1 MGHIY
6 SLLPKTS
13 RACLSLIALMV
24 CLTTNAKSI
33 SWSDA
38 LRKAELYMPDK
49 QFVVSNTSRAMSIDG
64 KSETDNG
71 FYIFNAEQNGGFVI
85 VASDDR
91 LPEILAYSAHG
102 TLNPN
107 HASKNVKWLLDYY
120 TKVISSLPVESDT
133 ENQSIR
139 SARPT
144 IRPMITSTWGQGAPY
159 NNMCPV
165 QKGQH
170 CQTGCVA
177 TALAQVINYHHWPQ
191 GQTSSIAAYKT
202 ERLGISMP
210 QLESTEFNW
219 DNMTNDDIARLML
232 YCGQAVKM
240 DYGLDVSGAFSYM
253 QSTALIKVFG
263 YSQATHEIFRSSYS
277 DEDWEDILY
286 TEMAESRPVIYDGDS
301 SGGGHAFILH
311 GYNDGMFYINWGWD
325 GYEDGYFRL
334 TGLNTNNGDYNS
346 NHKATIGIQSPTGHI
361 VNRPKVVV
369 KEVSYWGH
377 RYVKRTSDGTFP
389 QIEMS
394 TKLVSDLPTST
405 DIQVGLGLYNQYGMQ
420 DVLCQS
426 SHTFK
431 PNEEYSDQFSF
442 TLDKNLADGT
452 YRVLPISRMTDTDDW
467 LANANSSDYYLE
479 ISINGQWMRIR
490 SFLLSLE
497 EVDIEDVG
505 VASIDGM
512 TYSFYRKNG
521 ENCAT
526 LLCFDNGKPSGK
538 VYVPDNVT
546 FEGQPYL
553 VYQVEDDVFSNCSH
567 LTSLSVATIIAPHIE
582 DCINLTNIELREGVC
597 ILKHTIRN
605 CNKLVSLELPKSLSN
620 ISSDIEDCSKLQ
632 SIHFNNSRLIT
643 FVFPPKWNS
652 ASLPS
657 LTDISFHT
665 PYPPVIKFQDH
676 GFDASPSIV
685 IHVPKGTKAD
695 YDACLWRKYNI
706 IDDLTPSN
714 AEGMEWGYC
723 NGDQIADFYFYDDC
737 GNNNGEY
744 ALHVPAEMLTAYKG
758 MTISHIQFYQPEAMC
773 DYVFITKPGTDYIV
787 KQEARK
793 LENSWM
799 DVELVQPYTI
809 TGEELYIGVGRKGK
823 IMTYC
828 SNPEEKVPEGFWFR
842 TMGTDSS
849 IDSVPGEWKYM
860 SDLLSIFV
868 PPIPLRFVISG
879 DHIPTDL
886 AVTDISVHQQE
897 NDTKQN
903 ALVTVHNLSELAANK
918 FVLNWEIDN
927 RFQGSETFE
936 TSLNPGRST
945 TVSFKIPEALEG
957 RYHKLGYNILE
968 VNGVADA
975 ISANSTGVI
984 PFKSTDS
991 HPEDGQLV
999 VNNVTLGSDQLWWD
1013 NQDVNPGHGQ
1023 DGGMGTS
1030 MIGVRYDAAIYVP
1043 AGLTGGSGTTID
1055 GLSFFRNTLAC
1066 KNVTV
1071 WISTYLPETECE
1083 ADVEILDVPN
1093 NQLSPELF
1101 QYHQVAFRQPHV
1113 IPESGLYVGY
1123 SFDIVNVE
1131 DMNNAG
1137 VPFEYTNTPRKR
1149 AGSFWGKVRDDT
1161 HRTNWS
1167 DFSSNYGDL
1176 KAQIL
1181 FGGGHFNQNAARI
1194 ANISLASA
1202 VIGGTGKAEAILHND
1217 GANTVQNVSLTVTGD
1232 KGQTYNVKTEANIPA
1247 YYYKKI
1253 SFPLKADAQQGTDTK
1268 TVTVAQVNG
1277 HANTQQ
1283 KETSAKGLLYTLAKR
1298 IEATAVLEDKTGVR
1312 YAGAPL
1318 GMTVKELLGKKYG
1331 DSLVI
1336 ISPHHIDMMELDEYH
1351 ELLAQT
1357 YTSVSYV
1364 NRKEPVDIYK
1374 GSYHSSWGI
1383 EKDIE
1388 DALKATVPGSVQVH
1402 ATWSDEDKNGID
1414 INTETVF
1421 GMDTEE
1427 HPFRIGLV
1435 LVEDGLCG
1443 TGPEWTQANQLSGY
1457 NYEEDPAFD
1466 KWVDM
1471 PYKIEGLS
1479 FDHVP
1484 VAAWEPYKGM
1494 EGSIPQSVK
1503 AEEKT
1508 TYHFFADIKGNIHIQ
1523 NKDKLSVVAL
1533 LLNKKNG
1540 TIINASKCGIDAYGT
1555 GIQSII
1561 NDQNFDVYNLQGHKV
1576 RHHVNSLNG
1585 LPKGIYIVNGK
1596 KIVK

>member
-1 MGHIY
+1 MGNIC

-13 RACLSLIALMV
+13 RVSLLLVALLV
-24 CLTTNAKSI
+24 CLTANAKSI
-33 SWSDA
+33 SRSDA
-38 LRKAELYMPDK
+38 LRKAQLYMPDK
-49 QFVVSNTSRAMSIDG
+49 QFEVSNASRAMSIEG

-71 FYIFNAEQNGGFVI
+71 FYIFNAADNGGFVI
-85 VASDDR
+85 VAGDDR
-91 LPEILAYSAHG
+91 LPEILAFSVHG
-102 TLNPN
+102 TLDPG
-107 HASKNVKWLLDYY
+107 HVSENVKWLLDYY
-120 TKVISSLPVESDT
+120 TTVVSSLPVESVR
-133 ENQSIR
+133 ESQSMR
-139 SARPT
+139 SARPA
-144 IRPMITSTWGQGAPY
+144 IRPLITSTWGQGAPY

-165 QKGQH
+165 QNGQH
-170 CQTGCVA
+170 CLTGCVA

-191 GQTSSIAAYKT
+191 EQTSSVAAYKT
-202 ERLGISMP
+202 ERLGMNMP

-240 DYGLDVSGAFSYM
+240 DYGLDASGASSYM
-253 QSTALIKVFG
+253 QTTALIKVFG
-263 YSQATHEIFRSSYS
+263 YSQTTHEIFRSSYR

-286 TEMAESRPVIYDGDS
+286 TEMAESRPVIYDGDG

-311 GYNDGMFYINWGWD
+311 GYKDGMFYINWGWD
-325 GYEDGYFRL
+325 GEEDGYFRL
-334 TGLNTNNGDYNS
+334 TGLNTNNGDFNT
-346 NHKATIGIQSPTGHI
+346 NHKATIGIQSPTGYV

-377 RYVKRTSDGTFP
+377 RYVKRTSEGTFP
-389 QIEMS
+389 AIEMS
-394 TKLVSDLPTST
+394 AKLVSDLPTNT
-405 DIQVGLGLYNQYGMQ
+405 DIQVGLGLYNQDGLL

-426 SHTFK
+426 SRTFV
-431 PNEEYSDQFSF
+431 PNKEYSDQLSF
-442 TLDKNLADGT
+442 TIDKSLADGT
-452 YRVLPISRMTDTDDW
+452 YRVAPISRMTDADDW
-467 LANANSSDYYLE
+467 LADANSSDYYLE
-479 ISINGQWMRIR
+479 ISVKGQWMRIR
-490 SFLLSLE
+490 SFLLSFE
-497 EVDIEDVG
+497 ELDIDDIG
-505 VASIDGM
+505 VASIDGV
-512 TYSFYRKNG
+512 TYSLYRKNG

-526 LLCFDNGKPSGK
+526 LLCFDRGKPSGK

-546 FEGQPYL
+546 YEGQSYL
-553 VYQVEDDVFSNCSH
+553 VYQVDDDVFTNCGN
-567 LTSLSVATIIAPHIE
+567 LTSLSVATIIAPNIE
-582 DCINLTNIELREGVC
+582 NCSSLTNLELREGVSNMR
-597 ILKHTIRN
+597 HSIRN
-605 CNKLVSLELPKSLSN
+605 CNKLVSLELPQSLST
-620 ISSDIEDCSKLQ
+620 ISNGITDCSQLQ
-632 SIHFNNSRLIT
+632 SIHFNNSRLVT
-643 FVFPPKWNS
+643 FHFPPKWNS
-652 ASLPS
+652 TSLPS

-665 PYPPVIKFQDH
+665 PNPPAIILQDVA
-676 GFDASPSIV
+676 FDASPSV
-685 IHVPKGTKAD
+685 AIHVPKGAKAD
-695 YDACLWRKYNI
+695 YDASQWNKWNI
-706 IDDLTPSN
+706 IDDLPQPN
-714 AEGMEWGYC
+714 AGGMEWGYC
-723 NGDQIADFYFYDDC
+723 NGDKVSDFYFYEDC
-737 GNNNGEY
+737 DNNNGEY
-744 ALHVPAEMLTAYKG
+744 ALHVPAELLTAYKG

-787 KQEARK
+787 KQEAKK

-809 TGEELYIGVGRKGK
+809 TGEELYVGVGRKGK

-842 TMGTDSS
+842 TMGTDSGVES
-849 IDSVPGEWKYM
+849 TPGEWKYS
-860 SDLLSIFV
+860 SDLTSSFV

-903 ALVTVHNLSELAANK
+903 ALVTVHNLSELAVNK

-936 TSLNPGRST
+936 TSLNPGRSK
-945 TVSFKIPEALEG
+945 TVSFSIPETLEG
-957 RYHKLGYNILE
+957 RYHKLSYNLLE
-968 VNGVADA
+968 VNGAADA
-975 ISANSTGVI
+975 VSANSTGVI
-984 PFKSTDS
+984 PFRSTDS

-1013 NQDVNPGHGQ
+1013 NQDVKPGHGQ
-1023 DGGMGTS
+1023 DGGMGTW
-1030 MIGVRYDAAIYVP
+1030 MIGVRYDVAIYVP
-1043 AGLTGGSGTTID
+1043 AGLTGGSETTID

-1066 KNVTV
+1066 KNVTA
-1071 WISTYLPETECE
+1071 WISTHLPETECE
-1083 ADVEILDVPN
+1083 ADLEILDIPN
-1093 NQLSPELF
+1093 SQLSPELF

-1123 SFDIVNVE
+1123 SFDIVE
-1131 DMNNAG
+1131 DMENAG
-1137 VPFEYTNTPRKR
+1137 APFEYTNTPRKR

-1202 VIGGTGKAEAILHND
+1202 VIGSTGKAEAILFND

-1232 KGQTYNVKTEANIPA
+1232 KGQTYEVKTDVTIPA

-1318 GMTVKELLGKKYG
+1318 GMTVKERLSKKYG
-1331 DSLVI
+1331 DKLVI
-1336 ISPHHIDMMELDEYH
+1336 ISPHHIDMMELDEYR
-1351 ELLAQT
+1351 ELLDQT

-1364 NRKEPVDIYK
+1364 NRKEPVDIYR
-1374 GSYHSSWGI
+1374 GSYRSSWGI

-1388 DALKATVPGSVQVH
+1388 DALNATVPGSVQVR

-1427 HPFRIGLV
+1427 HPFRLGLV
-1435 LVEDGLCG
+1435 LIEDGLCG
-1443 TGPEWTQANQLSGY
+1443 TGPEWTQANQLSGN

-1479 FDHVP
+1479 FDQVP

-1494 EGSIPQSVK
+1494 EGSIPQSVR
-1503 AEEKT
+1503 AEENT
-1508 TYHFFADIKGNIHIQ
+1508 TYSLFADIKGNIHIQ
-1523 NKDKLSVVAL
+1523 NKDNLSVVAL
-1533 LLNKKNG
+1533 LLNKKDG
-1540 TIINASKCGIDAYGT
+1540 TIVNASKCGIDAYGT
-1555 GIQSII
+1555 AIQSVLS
-1561 NDQNFDVYNLQGHKV
+1561 DQVFDVYNLQGHKV

-1596 KIVK
+1596 IIVK